1 MCIQVIQVE
10 IGRHWSYQ
18 GEIVILLRKQGEKHS
33 PTRQEKAVTPDRFRC
48 YCCWEVKGKKLHLG
62 GRLADKPIC
71 RKCYPFLD
79 ERAVLGMIWFDEK
92 HGFRVD

>member
-1 MCIQVIQVE
+1 MCIQVE
-10 IGRHWSYQ
+10 IGRHWECNL
-18 GEIVILLRKQGEKHS
+18 EIEVVLLRQVEKHI
-33 PTRQEKAVTPDRFRC
+33 PTRQEKALTPDRFRC
-48 YCCWEVKGKKLHLG
+48 YCCWEVKGKKHLG